1 MVVGGRAVGVQED
14 EVEVGADDNGICL
27 DPSLSLFFPGK
38 IIYSHKNQILLM
50 SWFCYLSN
58 RFKKFIFYLCQTEQP
73 ERWCFGSSLPS
84 PSPEVRG
91 ACVVV
96 IPIFLYSLF
105 IRSVAHT

>member
-50 SWFCYLSN
+50 S
-58 RFKKFIFYLCQTEQP
+58 
-73 ERWCFGSSLPS
+73 
-84 PSPEVRG
+84 
-91 ACVVV
+91 
-96 IPIFLYSLF
+96 
-105 IRSVAHT
+105 